1 MTIADLLVI
10 LKERL
15 SKFTCSVV
23 DEDLTPHT
31 VAYTRYDSTSKNW
44 VAYPPERIRVIGTGG
59 TETYIY
65 PTDYTVDRTEGYI
78 VFTVA
83 RGATDIVRA
92 DYSKA
97 PFTDADLTSIL
108 NSALKQVRVL
118 CFHTIDASS
127 FSENYSEAIIKKAF
141 TIALRELQFPTTKY
155 FALSMGGRSID
166 KSSQVT
172 QIEAL
177 ITSNEADLL
186 KDINAIRYF
195 DRTNIIT

>member
-23 DEDLTPHT
+23 DEDLVPQSVTYLQYNS
-31 VAYTRYDSTSKNW
+31 ANKNW
-44 VAYPPERIRVIGTGG
+44 VDFPAERIRIITTGG
-59 TETYIY
+59 AETYVY
-65 PTDYTVDRTEGYI
+65 PADYTIDRANG
-78 VFTVA
+78 TVTFSIA
-83 RGATDIVRA
+83 RGANDIVRA
-92 DYSKA
+92 DYSKK
-97 PFTDADLTSIL
+97 PFSDDALTSIL
-108 NSALKQVRVL
+108 NSALVQVRVL
-118 CFHTIDASS
+118 SFHRMDAAA
-127 FSENYSEAIIKKAF
+127 FSENYSEVIIKKAY

-166 KSSQVT
+166 KSNQVT

-177 ITSNEADLL
+177 ITSNEADVL
-186 KDINAIRYF
+186 KDINTIRYF

>member
-10 LKERL
+10 FKARL

-23 DEDLTPHT
+23 DEDLTAEST
-31 VAYTRYDSTSKNW
+31 AYLQYNSTSKNW
-44 VAYPPERIRVIGTGG
+44 VEFPPERIRIIGTGG
-59 TETYIY
+59 IETYIY
-65 PTDYTVDRTEGYI
+65 PTAYTVDRPTGI
-78 VFTVA
+78 VTFGIA

-92 DYSKA
+92 DYSKK
-97 PFTDADLTSIL
+97 PFSDAELTSIL
-108 NSALKQVRVL
+108 NSALTQVRVL
-118 CFHTIDASS
+118 AFHRIDAAA
-127 FSENYSEAIIKKAF
+127 FSENYSEAIIKKAY

-177 ITSNEADLL
+177 ITSNEADVL
-186 KDINAIRYF
+186 KDINVIRYF